1 MSNADVVRKYF
12 YCLDHEDWEQ
22 MRELWADDGAL
33 FAVGARPRHGI
44 DEVMSL
50 FAKLFV
56 PWPEHRDDPTRLIVD
71 GDTVVAEVTFTG
83 TTEDGRDVRFDAV
96 DVFDL
101 RDGRIVKE
109 TNWYDTALARKLL
122 APAATA

>member
-1 MSNADVVRKYF
+1 MSNVDVVRKYF
-12 YCLDHEDWEQ
+12 YCLDNEDWVQ
-22 MRELWADDGAL
+22 MRELWHEDGVL
-33 FAVGARPRHGI
+33 LAVGARPRNGRE
-44 DEVMSL
+44 DVMGL

-56 PWPEHRDDPTRLIVD
+56 PWPQHRDDPTRLISD

-83 TTEDGRDVRFDAV
+83 TTEDGRDVSFDAI

>member
-1 MSNADVVRKYF
+1 MSNVDVVRKYF
-12 YCLDHEDWEQ
+12 YCLDNEDWDQ
-22 MRELWADDGAL
+22 MRELWSDDGVL
-33 FAVGARPRHGI
+33 LAVGARPRNGI
-44 DEVMSL
+44 DEVMDL

-56 PWPEHRDDPTRLIVD
+56 PWPTHRDEPTRIIVD

-83 TTEDGRDVRFDAV
+83 TTEDGRDVTFDAV

-101 RDGRIVKE
+101 RDGRIIKE